1 MSAKVQIEICLSF
14 LERYLDGFRG
24 YPPTDGGRKRFAEAL
39 QLNAVSV
46 EHLEAILKTFDEEF
60 PTVRQIHDVA
70 MNLRPRFEPKADTFD
85 ALRAKYGNPQPFDV
99 PNDELACHWRAFRD
113 AIYYGWESR
122 KKDEEIHPDSV
133 AFIRAQI
140 EKYGIAHLRTLDAS
154 PEPGM
159 PYTNPLDKLRQPKSF
174 HQVAA
179 LPITQAD
186 IERVERAQ
194 IARKTTEQVDADLDS
209 WSDPDR

>member
-1 MSAKVQIEICLSF
+1 MSNVTIEVCIALVRE
-14 LERYLDGFRG
+14 LLAGYRG
-24 YPPTDGGRKRFAEAL
+24 YPNTEAGERRFAFAL
-39 QLNAVSV
+39 QVNCVSV
-46 EHLEAILKTFDEEF
+46 SHARATLQIFDEGF

-70 MNLRPRFEPKADTFD
+70 FNLRPKFEPQDDNFD

-140 EKYGIAHLRTLDAS
+140 EKYGMAHLRTLDAS

-186 IERVERAQ
+186 IDRVERAQ